1 MLDRIYFANT
11 KAQIY
16 YEDANFNIWKFA
28 ADAAADTRQKRPII
42 LNYSI
47 MTRAYGTCFNK
58 DSFIEFFNR
67 QGFDVF
73 LMDWGKESLFTL
85 SGWTLNDLAD
95 AFDAKAVTPLLKDYK
110 VDNLNVFAICIG
122 GLITSHLIN
131 RELKKNKDYGKRF
144 HKISYYGSPILGSR
158 DLGMARSFLQFYET
172 MKPYRPALEKTG
184 ISLYAMDMVIM
195 QSTGISMMEW
205 FWQRFW
211 EAGPDTFTKAL
222 ALTCD
227 DRLVP
232 FAAFMD
238 ILEGAFAPSAGKE
251 KESFHFD
258 GDVSNIHFFNLVGEH
273 DFLVMPSASIVEWNS
288 SIPQQFASFDQVI
301 FPGGHFIFAR
311 PGFQDVKERLAEWF
325 AKDE

>member
-1 MLDRIYFANT
+1 
-11 KAQIY
+11 
-16 YEDANFNIWKFA
+16 
-28 ADAAADTRQKRPII
+28 
-42 LNYSI
+42 
-47 MTRAYGTCFNK
+47 
-58 DSFIEFFNR
+58 
-67 QGFDVF
+67 
-73 LMDWGKESLFTL
+73 
-85 SGWTLNDLAD
+85 
-95 AFDAKAVTPLLKDYK
+95 
-110 VDNLNVFAICIG
+110 
-122 GLITSHLIN
+122 
-131 RELKKNKDYGKRF
+131 
-144 HKISYYGSPILGSR
+144 
-158 DLGMARSFLQFYET
+158 

-184 ISLYAMDMVIM
+184 ISLYAMDMIIM

-211 EAGPDTFTKAL
+211 EAGPETFTKAL

-238 ILEGAFAPSAGKE
+238 ILEGAFASNPDNG

-288 SIPQQFASFDQVI
+288 TIPQQFASFDQVI

-311 PGFQDVKERLAEWF
+311 PGFQDVKERLAAWF
-325 AKDE
+325 ATD